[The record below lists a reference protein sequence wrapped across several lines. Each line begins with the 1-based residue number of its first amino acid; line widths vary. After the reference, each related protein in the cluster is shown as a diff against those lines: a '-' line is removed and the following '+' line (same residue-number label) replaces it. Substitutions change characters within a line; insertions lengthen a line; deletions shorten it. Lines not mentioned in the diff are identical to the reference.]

1 MVYEDIVENIRV
13 EIREL
18 KEERQELLAEME
30 EGNEE
35 VLQTRINDIEEDLRL
50 LQDELEGYKNGDLV
64 I

>member
-30 EGNEE
+30 DGNEE